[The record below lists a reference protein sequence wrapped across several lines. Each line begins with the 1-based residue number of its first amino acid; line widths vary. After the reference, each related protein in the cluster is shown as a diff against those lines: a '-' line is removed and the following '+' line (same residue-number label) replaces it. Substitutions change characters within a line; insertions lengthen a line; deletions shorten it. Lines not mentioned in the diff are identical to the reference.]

1 MKITEI
7 ISELAIPSLDI
18 DPAKA
23 SSAMDTMNKMQA
35 FLKNMGIG
43 GNDSTNTSSS
53 GSDATNNTSGS
64 DSSSTGKIVVLGD
77 SLAVGTGSQIS
88 GAVVDAKVGISSSA
102 ILDKALSN
110 KELKGADLAIISAG
124 ANDGYGIDKKNPNS
138 AKTQSNLSAI
148 RKALG
153 AKKYVWILPF
163 NRFAA
168 QDIKAEV
175 GSDATVDLADVATPS
190 KDHLHPT
197 NYGSVAQACINAGG
211 VKPGGKTSSDKT
223 NSDKPSSGKSGPTS
237 ISRNGIAGAQ
247 KSIKNFVDPKEMAN
261 YLSSK
266 GLDKNSIAGLM
277 ANAQAESSL
286 NSGVW
291 IPNDVN
297 GPGGGLFG
305 FHDKADGTLKNLT
318 NMIKACGGDNN
329 WQTNW
334 KGQLDHALEQ
344 SRYPKT
350 GFKSPGEAAKWFV
363 QNYERPRD
371 QVSAINKR
379 TQFANAFYSKYA

>member
-1 MKITEI
+1 MKVTEI
-7 ISELAIPSLDI
+7 ISELTVPALPSIDV

-23 SSAMDTMNKMQA
+23 SSALDTMNKMQA
-35 FLKNMGIG
+35 FVKNMGLG
-43 GNDSTNTSSS
+43 GNDTGDSSS
-53 GSDATNNTSGS
+53 GGSVSSSNTSTDDVSG
-64 DSSSTGKIVVLGD
+64 GKIVVLGD
-77 SLAVGTGSQIS
+77 SLAVGTGSQIP
-88 GAVVDAKVGISSSA
+88 GAIVDAKVGISSSA
-102 ILDKALSN
+102 ILDKAIGN
-110 KELKGADLAIISAG
+110 KELKGADVAIISAG

-138 AKTQSNLSAI
+138 SKTQSNLSAI
-148 RKALG
+148 RKALN

-175 GSDATVDLADVATPS
+175 GGDATVDLADVATPS

-197 NYGSVAQACINAGG
+197 SYSPVAKACISAGG
-211 VKPGGKTSSDKT
+211 VKPGSGKS
-223 NSDKPSSGKSGPTS
+223 SSGKSGPTS
-237 ISRNGIAGAQ
+237 VGRNGIAGAQ
-247 KSIKNFVDPKEMAN
+247 KSIKNFVDSKEMSS

-305 FHDKADGTLKNLT
+305 FHDQNNGKVHNLT
-318 NMIKACGGDNN
+318 DMIKACGGDNN

-334 KGQLDHALEQ
+334 KGQLDFALQ
-344 SRYPKT
+344 ASNYPKT
-350 GFKSPGEAAKWFV
+350 GFKSPSEAAKWFV

-371 QVSAINKR
+371 QASAIDKR
-379 TQFANAFYSKYA
+379 SQFAMAFYNKLA